1 MVVHLDLFYN
11 LGFRNALGCSGPEKK
26 ERLTSGH
33 FTKAF
38 CVKSNIEGRI
48 SGAKENFRKRLSYA
62 LDLETHNTMKKIT
75 NYNHTK

>member
-1 MVVHLDLFYN
+1 MVVLLDLFYN
-11 LGFRNALGCSGPEKK
+11 LDFRNTLGCSRPEKK

-62 LDLETHNTMKKIT
+62 LDLETHNTTQKIP